1 MIYLIPNFEKERYGG
16 FQNAVKTWW
25 ANGLE
30 KNNNNKTKHKTTNVL
45 VIIKNIQRIQWHS
58 CAQEQDWKQVMNG
71 CDVQPRAALH

>member
-30 KNNNNKTKHKTTNVL
+30 KKTTKQN
-45 VIIKNIQRIQWHS
+45 IKLQ
-58 CAQEQDWKQVMNG
+58 MF
-71 CDVQPRAALH
+71 